1 MTYNQEAAFSDTFP
15 RKLNDWE
22 PENGVA
28 PFSNKYFITKKS
40 RVPPGSSEWTFLSI
54 FQGAIFFHCG
64 LLVLLVT
71 AFLIVIL

>member
-28 PFSNKYFITKKS
+28 PFSNKYFTTKKN
-40 RVPPGSSEWTFLSI
+40 RVPPGSSEWTFLSGFI
-54 FQGAIFFHCG
+54 RDLFRW
-64 LLVLLVT
+64 LKMLK
-71 AFLIVIL
+71 